1 MNNILRNAMAVI
13 AGIIVGSI
21 VNMGIIMVSGSI
33 IAPPD
38 GVDLSSTE
46 SLKDSMHLF
55 APRHFIMPFLAHAL
69 GTLTGAIV
77 AALIATNRKMSF
89 AFIIGGFF
97 LIGGI
102 ANIMMLPSPLWFT
115 ITDLLLAYFLMA
127 WIGGKIVTKG
137 KTRVK

>member
-1 MNNILRNAMAVI
+1 
-13 AGIIVGSI
+13 
-21 VNMGIIMVSGSI
+21 MGIIMVSGSI